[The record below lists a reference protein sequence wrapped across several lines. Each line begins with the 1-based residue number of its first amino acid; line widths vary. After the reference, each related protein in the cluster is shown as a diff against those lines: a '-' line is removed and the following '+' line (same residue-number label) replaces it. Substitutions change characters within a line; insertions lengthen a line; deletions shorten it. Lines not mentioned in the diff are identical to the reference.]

1 MAVINGTKNDD
12 TLNGTA
18 GDDTIKGAAGND
30 TIDAGNGNDLVIGG
44 LGVDQIQLGDGNDV
58 FQWNQKD
65 WSEHVEGGSGL
76 DRGEII
82 GVAGNEGISVNV
94 NLGELYVADFT
105 GFGGPIVTV
114 NDVEQLVL
122 RPLGGADSVLVSD
135 TTGTDLQQVTIDLAA
150 TVGGKTADA
159 QSDTVQLIGGL
170 GDNTIAATLVNGA
183 IDVTGLPVAATVTH
197 FGNTDILYIDGGS
210 GNDTIDAS
218 KLPIGKVIPALYGNN
233 GDDVITGTDG
243 DDLVDGGG
251 GNDIVFLGG
260 GNDRVQWGAKAGQ
273 DVIEGGAGTDTLL
286 LNADDGSIDIFAVG
300 SRARVFRSDG
310 SMLLDTGGIERIE
323 FHADD
328 SGDFVSVN
336 DLTGTGVKEVLVDLG
351 VGSGGNGQSDFVF
364 LAGGG
369 ANNAITTK
377 TTAGTVS
384 ISGLPTALTISRA
397 DGDRVAIDSGA
408 GDDSINVSGV
418 PTKTIGKFDLFGA
431 GGNDTI
437 RGSFAADNLAGGDDN
452 DLLLWNHGDGSDN
465 INGGSGFDTLRVTGV
480 ALDESILL
488 GSILGQT
495 RLIHGPDTASLEL
508 KATER
513 VEIATLGGADIVF
526 VQNLAGTG
534 ISEVAIDLAATLGG
548 KTADTKSDAVAF
560 SGTGGNDSIYTQ
572 LVGTKIVVN
581 GLAAAASVDHVGK
594 TDILTLIGGDG
605 HDTISAG
612 AIAAGRM
619 VVQILGGSGNDGI
632 EASESNDSVI
642 GGAGNDYVN
651 LGGGNDTFVCTNGD
665 GIDEVNGEG
674 GTDTYQYAA
683 EAGLGSIVISPDI
696 GRVVVDRQ
704 TEGGKGNID
713 DVERIVLGGQIGFD
727 AVKIDDL
734 AGTDVKLVSIDL
746 GSTGGTAGDGQTDS
760 VQLFGGGG
768 NQTVTLAFAAGAIS
782 VKGLA
787 AQVTIAHAESL
798 DGLSIDSGGGN
809 DSVNAATVPLTAGQ
823 IYLTGGDGNDK
834 LTGHAGFNAISGD
847 SGNDTLAGGAG
858 NDSLLGGD
866 GNDRIDGGLGNDGLL
881 GEDANDNILGGAG
894 NDALIGGKGDDTL
907 TGGAGNDIVYYNDV
921 FDGHD
926 TVIGFDGNPS
936 GGQDVFDLDQLFDN
950 LGVAAG
956 SRAARVQILDK
967 GASVEI
973 AVDTDGVGGFDLAVA
988 TLKTADNITIGQ
1000 DILVGT

>member
-94 NLGELYVADFT
+94 NLGGLYVADFT

-197 FGNTDILYIDGGS
+197 FGKTDVLYIDGGS

-233 GDDVITGTDG
+233 GDDVINGTDG

-273 DVIEGGAGTDTLL
+273 DVIEGGAGTDALL
-286 LNADDGSIDIFAVG
+286 LNADDGSIDIFALG

-323 FHADD
+323 FHADEF
-328 SGDFVSVN
+328 GDFVSVN

-364 LAGGG
+364 LAGGA

-377 TTAGTVS
+377 ITAGTLS

-408 GDDSINVSGV
+408 GDDSINVSAV
-418 PTKTIGKFDLFGA
+418 PTNMVGKFDLFGA
-431 GGNDTI
+431 SGNDTV
-437 RGSFAADNLAGGDDN
+437 RGSVAADNLAGGDDN
-452 DLLLWNHGDGSDN
+452 DLLLWNYGDGSDN
-465 INGGSGFDTLRVTGV
+465 VNGGADFDTLRVTGG
-480 ALDESILL
+480 AKDEQILL
-488 GSILGQT
+488 GPTQ
-495 RLIHGPDTASLEL
+495 LIHGPDNAVLSLQDI
-508 KATER
+508 ER
-513 VEIATLGGADIVF
+513 VQIAALGGADVIF
-526 VQNLAGTG
+526 VQNLEGSAFGD
-534 ISEVAIDLAATLGG
+534 VQIDLAATVGG
-548 KTADTKSDAVAF
+548 KTADTKSDGVAF
-560 SGTGGNDSIYTQ
+560 NGTTGGDTISLT
-572 LVGTKIVVN
+572 LSGSKININ
-581 GLAAAASVDHVGK
+581 GLAVAASVDHAGK
-594 TDILTLIGGDG
+594 TDILTINGGGNADLIVA
-605 HDTISAG
+605 S
-612 AIAAGRM
+612 AIAAGK
-619 VVQILGGSGNDGI
+619 VTLQLLGGNGDDAIVGSGG
-632 EASESNDSVI
+632 NDSVV
-642 GGAGNDYVN
+642 GGAGSDTVD
-651 LGGGNDTFVCTNGD
+651 LGGGNDVFVCSNGD
-665 GIDEVNGEG
+665 GLDTVNGDG

-683 EAGLGSIVISPDI
+683 AAGLGAIVIGPDS

-704 TEGGKGNID
+704 TEGGKASID
-713 DVERIVLGGQIGFD
+713 DVERIVLGGLIGFD
-727 AVKIDDL
+727 AVKIEDL
-734 AGTDVKLVSIDL
+734 TGTDVKLVSIDL

-760 VQLFGGGG
+760 VQLFGSGG
-768 NQTVTLAFAAGAIS
+768 NEIVTLAVAAGVIS

-847 SGNDTLAGGAG
+847 GGNDTLAGGAG

-866 GNDRIDGGLGNDGLL
+866 GNDKIDGGLGNDGLL
-881 GEDANDNILGGAG
+881 GEDGNDNILGGAG

-907 TGGAGNDIVYYNDV
+907 TGGAGNDIIYYTDV

-926 TVIGFDGNPS
+926 TVIGFDGNPA
-936 GGQDVFDLDQLFDN
+936 GGQDVFDLSQLFAS
-950 LGVAAG
+950 LGVVAG
-956 SRAARVQILDK
+956 DRAARVQIIDK
-967 GASVEI
+967 GATVEI